1 MKKNFLY
8 ILLILIMLS
17 FVTTCPSAFAEDAA
31 SITKKL
37 KQEKRQAE
45 SKKKKLTTLKRK
57 AQRLQRT
64 LTQEEAIA
72 AKLTRTIGAREKKY
86 LELTTKNKTLVL
98 EYNKLNTKNKLAQK
112 ELISLVKKLW
122 PLYINSRV
130 LTSNAVDNWDEL
142 DRRYTWTST
151 LYTKVEKKQRSL
163 LEQEAKL
170 KLLATKQSALSA
182 KAKRQLAE
190 VNKKKDELLQQ
201 KLRHSKQL
209 KEVSKQRASAESSL
223 RNVLSIIETLNY
235 KLEEKGKAGANFP
248 LLKGVLPWPAH
259 GVIAK
264 RFKPRNKPP
273 VRGIG
278 LALQKGSKIKA
289 VSSGKVVHN
298 DVLRGFG
305 RVVIV
310 MHGEEYFSLYAFLAD
325 SMLKVG
331 DVIKQKQMI
340 GNAGFYPAVD
350 GTGVYFELRFHQK
363 AINPETWLSA
373 LD

>member
-1 MKKNFLY
+1 MKKYFLY
-8 ILLILIMLS
+8 ILIVFTVLS
-17 FVTTCPSAFAEDAA
+17 CIPPCSSAYAEDAA
-31 SITKKL
+31 SIAKKL
-37 KQEKRQAE
+37 KQEKKQAE

-57 AQRLQRT
+57 AKRLQRA
-64 LTQEEAIA
+64 LTQEEVMI
-72 AKLTRTIGAREKKY
+72 AKLSKTINAQEKKY
-86 LELTTKNKTLVL
+86 AAISATSQALTDKHKILSVQNNK
-98 EYNKLNTKNKLAQK
+98 AQK

-130 LTSNAVDNWDEL
+130 LASNAAENWDEL
-142 DRRYTWTST
+142 DRRYTWAST
-151 LYTKVEKKQRSL
+151 LYATVEEKQLVL
-163 LEQEAKL
+163 LEQEEELKKL
-170 KLLATKQSALSA
+170 AEEQAELSA
-182 KAKRQLAE
+182 KAKKQLAE
-190 VNKKKDELLQQ
+190 VNRKKDTLLQQ
-201 KLRHSKQL
+201 KLRHHKQL
-209 KEVSKQRASAESSL
+209 KKVSAQRASAESSL

-235 KLEEKGKAGANFP
+235 KLEEKSKAGANFP

-264 RFKPRNKPP
+264 RFKPKAKPP

-278 LALQKGSKIKA
+278 LALQEGSTIKA

-310 MHGEEYFSLYAFLAD
+310 MHGEEYYSLYAFLAD
-325 SMLKVG
+325 SKLNVG
-331 DVIKQKQMI
+331 DIVKPKQMI

-350 GTGVYFELRFHQK
+350 GTGMYFELRFHQK

>member
-1 MKKNFLY
+1 MKNNFLY
-8 ILLILIMLS
+8 ILITLVMLS
-17 FVTTCPSAFAEDAA
+17 FITTCPLAFAEDTATIA
-31 SITKKL
+31 KKL

-45 SKKKKLTTLKRK
+45 TKKKKITTLTRK

-64 LTQEEAIA
+64 LSQEEAIH
-72 AKLTRTIGAREKKY
+72 AKLTRTINAQEKKY
-86 LELTTKNKTLVL
+86 LALHTKNKSLVSK
-98 EYNKLNTKNKLAQK
+98 YNKLSTQNKLAQN

-130 LTSNAVDNWDEL
+130 LTSNAAENWDEL

-151 LYTKVEKKQRSL
+151 LYTTVEKKQRSL

-182 KAKRQLAE
+182 KAKQQLAE
-190 VNKKKDELLQQ
+190 VNRKKDELLQQ
-201 KLRHSKQL
+201 KLRHRKQL
-209 KEVSKQRASAESSL
+209 KEVTKQRASAESSL
-223 RNVLSIIETLNY
+223 RNILSIIETLNY
-235 KLEEKGKAGANFP
+235 KLEEKSKAGTNFP

-264 RFKPRNKPP
+264 RFKPKDKPP
-273 VRGIG
+273 VRGVG
-278 LALQKGSKIKA
+278 LALEKGSIIQA

-310 MHGEEYFSLYAFLAD
+310 MHGEEYYSLYAFLAN
-325 SMLKVG
+325 SKLNVG
-331 DVIKQKQMI
+331 DVVKQKQMI

-350 GTGVYFELRFHQK
+350 GTGVYFELRYHQK